1 MDLIRFTM
9 SKQWRRCGELAM
21 SPVMEMQTFREK
33 TMSRFL
39 HLLVGITLFGSPA
52 DSLIAQDAPVR
63 GPAAQFTL
71 NARTTIEDVVVMD
84 KGGHAV
90 PDLRKEDFQV
100 FENGKPQAIT
110 FFEPNFAATEIS
122 APSPTALPAALPPN
136 TFTNIATAPQ
146 NNVTN
151 ILLLDALNTRDNE
164 AKGYLQMELVQ
175 YLASMPPN
183 KRVGIFVLTDDKV
196 HMIWGFD
203 QDSSVLQAAVAKFA
217 SDRSLSIAPS
227 TPAQLQTQQQA
238 LKETADAT
246 QQLAK
251 NTNDLRVS
259 ASADALQRLLKFGVG
274 VEGSPD
280 HLSTTMT
287 ALKALAHY
295 LAGIPGRKNLF
306 WLAGQFPYAS
316 KSSIYFDW
324 YREARDK
331 LTEAEVSVYP
341 IDANGVA
348 IDTGGAYYIDRMP
361 KSVLRYADTEAWAEE
376 TGGKAYHA
384 NNIKQEIAEAV
395 DHGSRHYTLAYVPS
409 DETEQ
414 GRERKVE
421 VKVLSGKYAVF
432 YRKSYFEQMPKEIA
446 KTDAA
451 PARNPLVE
459 LMGRGMPNA
468 SEIHYRLKVVP
479 SATQPAAGAPRAGAN
494 AKLSGTLTR
503 YSVAFQLQTGD
514 LPLPPDANG
523 ARRKPLEV
531 ALVVYSHDAE
541 PLNWE
546 SRNINLLIKPEQ
558 WPADQTDGIRFHTEI
573 DAPPGDVYLRTG
585 VYDPASG
592 KVGTLEIPLSAIT
605 LAEK

>member
-1 MDLIRFTM
+1 MRRFRFHLIVIAVFA
-9 SKQWRRCGELAM
+9 L
-21 SPVMEMQTFREK
+21 
-33 TMSRFL
+33 
-39 HLLVGITLFGSPA
+39 PA
-52 DSLIAQDAPVR
+52 DSLLAQEAPTA
-63 GPAAQFTL
+63 GPPPQLTL

-84 KGGHAV
+84 KSGHAV
-90 PDLRKEDFQV
+90 PALRQEDFQV

-110 FFEPNFAATEIS
+110 FFEPYFAATEAS
-122 APSPTALPAALPPN
+122 APTPAALPPN
-136 TFTNIATAPQ
+136 TFTNTAAAPQ

-151 ILLLDALNTRDNE
+151 ILLLDELNTRDN
-164 AKGYLQMELVQ
+164 AVKGYLQMELVQ
-175 YLASMPPN
+175 YLASMPSN

-203 QDSSVLQAAVAKFA
+203 QDSSVLQAAVARFA
-217 SDRSLSIAPS
+217 SDRSLSSAPS

-238 LKETADAT
+238 LRETADAT
-246 QQLAK
+246 QQTAK
-251 NTNDLRVS
+251 NTKDIRIA

-287 ALKALAHY
+287 AFKALAHF

-306 WLAGQFPYAS
+306 WLSSQFPYSS
-316 KSSIYFDW
+316 KSGVYFDW

-348 IDTGGAYYIDRMP
+348 VDTGGAYYIDRMP

-409 DETEQ
+409 DEKED

-432 YRKSYFEQMPKEIA
+432 YRKSYFEQSRKEIA
-446 KTDAA
+446 KTNAA
-451 PARNPLVE
+451 PASNPLIE

-468 SEIHYRLKVVP
+468 SEIHYRLKIVI
-479 SATQPAAGAPRAGAN
+479 SAKQPDAGAALAGEN
-494 AKLSGTLTR
+494 KQLTGKFTR
-503 YSVAFQLQTGD
+503 YNVGFQLQAGD
-514 LPLPPDANG
+514 LSLIPDADG

-531 ALVVYSHDAE
+531 ALVVYSQDAE
-541 PLNWE
+541 PLNWG
-546 SRNINLLIKPEQ
+546 SRNISLLIKPEQ
-558 WPADQTDGIRFHTEI
+558 WAADQTDGIRFHMEI

-585 VYDPASG
+585 VYDPASS
-592 KVGTLEIPLSAIT
+592 KVGTLEIPLSAIIGS
-605 LAEK
+605 KR